1 MAGAK
6 WLLPFIVSCRAN
18 HLRLYL
24 TTSVDLPLAYFIPA
38 GKRQAMPLDS
48 HSASGAAC

>member
-6 WLLPFIVSCRAN
+6 WLLPFIFSCGAN
-18 HLRLYL
+18 HLRLYW
-24 TTSVDLPLAYFIPA
+24 TTPVDLPLAYFIPA

>member
-6 WLLPFIVSCRAN
+6 WLLPFIFSCGAN
-18 HLRLYL
+18 HLRLYW
-24 TTSVDLPLAYFIPA
+24 TTPVDLPLSYFIPT

>member
-48 HSASGAAC
+48 HSPPGAAC